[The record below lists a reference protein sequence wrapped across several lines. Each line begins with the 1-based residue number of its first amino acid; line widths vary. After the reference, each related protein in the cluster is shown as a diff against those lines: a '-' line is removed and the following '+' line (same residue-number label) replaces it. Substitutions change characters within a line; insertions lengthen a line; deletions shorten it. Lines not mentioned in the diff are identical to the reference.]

1 MEVPVTSKTTEK
13 TKAHRVVVLKLAER
27 DGAALVG
34 DGGARVAIDDRLDVG
49 ARGKGD
55 RAGVAAEHLADLEI
69 RAVEL
74 RIVALERRQ
83 RDSTA
88 LVRNG
93 LARVPVDD
101 GFGVGAV
108 GIARNRALVAAKV
121 LADAEIRTVQARII
135 RLERRQGD
143 SAALVRNGLAR
154 VSRNNLFGVG
164 AVRSGKQHASA
175 RDAGR
180 KEKGGER
187 GRQEG
192 CHASDHG
199 GPAEALKTTAEN
211 WKGGEAMGKTG
222 PWWRTARVS

>member
-1 MEVPVTSKTTEK
+1 MTSETEK

-27 DGAALVG
+27 DSAALVG

-83 RDSTA
+83 RDS
-88 LVRNG
+88 
-93 LARVPVDD
+93 
-101 GFGVGAV
+101 
-108 GIARNRALVAAKV
+108 
-121 LADAEIRTVQARII
+121 
-135 RLERRQGD
+135 
-143 SAALVRNGLAR
+143 AALVRNGLAR

-164 AVRSGKQHASA
+164 AVCSGKQQTPA

-192 CHASDHG
+192 CRALDHG
-199 GPAEALKTTAEN
+199 SPAEALKTTAEN
-211 WKGGEAMGKTG
+211 WKGGEAMGETE
-222 PWWRTARVS
+222 PWRRTARVSWP